1 MCYHRRMR
9 RVVSGWLVLGALA
22 AAGGVSTAAVDP
34 LTSARRLYNQGLF
47 DRALDAAREAEA
59 NAATVASA
67 RLVIGRVHLE
77 RFRRNADS
85 ADLEAARGA
94 LRGLDPHALDSRERV
109 ELVIGLAELLYFD
122 DRFGASAE
130 MLEPALDATSA
141 LGPDA
146 HERALEWWASALD
159 RQAQT
164 VPVDERAD
172 SYGRIVDRMQR
183 ELARDAASVPA
194 NYWLV
199 AAARGQGDLAR
210 AMEIVTAAWLRAS
223 LTKDAGIGLRADL
236 DRLVV
241 QGILPDRAARM
252 PARDRRQAL
261 ARMLNEW
268 EAFKQK
274 WR

>member
-59 NAATVASA
+59 NAARVASA

-77 RFRRNADS
+77 RFRRNTDS

-94 LRGLDPHALDSRERV
+94 LRGLDPRALDSRERV

-122 DRFGASAE
+122 DRFGACAE

-210 AMEIVTAAWLRAS
+210 AMEIGTAAWLRAS

-261 ARMLNEW
+261 AGMLNEW

>member
-1 MCYHRRMR
+1 VCYHRTMR
-9 RVVSGWLVLGALA
+9 RAVSGWLVLAAALA
-22 AAGGVSTAAVDP
+22 AAGSASAAADP
-34 LTSARRLYNQGLF
+34 LTTARRLYNQGLF

-77 RFRRNADS
+77 RFRRDADPADLDS
-85 ADLEAARGA
+85 ARTA
-94 LRGLDPHALDSRERV
+94 LRTLDSHALDPRERL

-122 DRFGASAE
+122 DRFGAAAE
-130 MLEPALDATSA
+130 MLEPTLDATLT

-159 RQAQT
+159 RQAQAA
-164 VPVDERAD
+164 PVDDRAD
-172 SYGRIVDRMQR
+172 VYQRIADRMQR
-183 ELARDAASVPA
+183 ELARDVASIPA

-199 AAARGQGDLAR
+199 AAARGAGDLPR
-210 AMEIVTAAWLRAS
+210 AMEAATAAWLRS
-223 LTKDAGIGLRADL
+223 PLMKDGGIGLRADL
-236 DRLVV
+236 DRLVLE
-241 QGILPDRAARM
+241 GILPDRAARL

-261 ARMLNEW
+261 TGMQSEW
-268 EAFKQK
+268 ESFKAK

>member
-59 NAATVASA
+59 NAARVASA

-77 RFRRNADS
+77 RFRRNTDS

-94 LRGLDPHALDSRERV
+94 LRGLDPRALDSRERV

-210 AMEIVTAAWLRAS
+210 AMEIGTAAWLRAS

-261 ARMLNEW
+261 AGMLNEW